1 MKGLLVLGVIG
12 IAAGIASGTAAQERG
27 VSSDYRKRA
36 AQIIK
41 SRTNYRI
48 RDGRISRPSV
58 MWAGLLASGNLPGV
72 CAVIFR
78 ENPFG
83 MVVRETWQITFK
95 NGAIATADYA
105 NIACDHT
112 SKFPEVL
119 GR

>member
-1 MKGLLVLGVIG
+1 
-12 IAAGIASGTAAQERG
+12 
-27 VSSDYRKRA
+27 
-36 AQIIK
+36 
-41 SRTNYRI
+41 
-48 RDGRISRPSV
+48 
-58 MWAGLLASGNLPGV
+58 MWAGLLAGGNLPGV

-83 MVVRETWQITFK
+83 MVVRDTWQITFK

>member
-27 VSSDYRKRA
+27 VPSDYRKRA

-58 MWAGLLASGNLPGV
+58 MWAGLLAGGNLPGV

-83 MVVRETWQITFK
+83 MVVRDTWQITFK
-95 NGAIATADYA
+95 NGD
-105 NIACDHT
+105 CDCRLC
-112 SKFPEVL
+112 KYRL
-119 GR
+119 R

>member
-27 VSSDYRKRA
+27 VPSDYRKRA

-58 MWAGLLASGNLPGV
+58 MWAGLLAGGNLPGV

-78 ENPFG
+78 ENLFGRVGRDRGQIPFKKG
-83 MVVRETWQITFK
+83 QI
-95 NGAIATADYA
+95 AMQD
-105 NIACDHT
+105 
-112 SKFPEVL
+112 
-119 GR
+119 

>member
-1 MKGLLVLGVIG
+1 MKALLVLGVIG
-12 IAAGIASGTAAQERG
+12 IAVGVASATAAQERG
-27 VSSDYRKRA
+27 VPSDYRKRA
-36 AQIIK
+36 AQIIN
-41 SRTNYRI
+41 SQTNFRI
-48 RDGRISRPSV
+48 RDGRISRPSL
-58 MWAGLLASGNLPGV
+58 MWAGLLAGGNRPGI

-83 MVVRETWQITFK
+83 MAVRDTWQITFK

-105 NIACDHT
+105 NVACDNT